1 MSASVNITDTIKWT
15 FSNTFPL
22 PYRALMV
29 LVIGIWSWG
38 LNLHILSLYSIDASA
53 VLSIITQ
60 HEKQNYHHKTQ
71 LLYKAIYSLAIV
83 FTIWISFNLIIFWQ
97 VTGGFGSEVYFSDVI
112 MADILTSFAKVLGDL
127 YVTGCILLFYDVE
140 QSGASEYIGSD
151 FNNKHHLFNAIKYC
165 SAFPVIIFSALQK
178 LYKYEALT
186 ESSIIWLPPPVL
198 LKLWVLSVAF
208 NSIYSFYWDVAKDWN
223 LEFFTPTH
231 PKSYIPS
238 FKLRQNLIFKD
249 PVIYYIAIMMDFLLR
264 FTWSLKLSS
273 HLHIIHQLEGGVFLM
288 EVLEVLRRCLWI
300 FFRFENAWIEKF
312 VIGEKG
318 GGAGIYGPLNSAAK
332 TSMIELNS
340 FDEDGINNKESRDE
354 EILE

>member
-97 VTGGFGSEVYFSDVI
+97 VTGVIFSGFGSEVYFSDVI

-140 QSGASEYIGSD
+140 QSGASGNRCYSYIIAPMLTRFRQCLTEYIGSD

-249 PVIYYIAIMMDFLLR
+249 P
-264 FTWSLKLSS
+264 
-273 HLHIIHQLEGGVFLM
+273 GGVFLM

-354 EILE
+354 

>member
-53 VLSIITQ
+53 VLCI
-60 HEKQNYHHKTQ
+60 KR
-71 LLYKAIYSLAIV
+71 V
-83 FTIWISFNLIIFWQ
+83 IFS
-97 VTGGFGSEVYFSDVI
+97 GFGSEVYFSDVI

-140 QSGASEYIGSD
+140 QSGASGNRCYSYIIAPMLTRFRQCLTEYIGSD